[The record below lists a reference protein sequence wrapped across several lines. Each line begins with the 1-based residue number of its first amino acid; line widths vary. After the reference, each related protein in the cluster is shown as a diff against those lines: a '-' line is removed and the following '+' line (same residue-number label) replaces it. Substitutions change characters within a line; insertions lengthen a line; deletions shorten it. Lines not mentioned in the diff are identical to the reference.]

1 MPLALGPISYQHSPN
16 GFVLISK
23 MNPLAALTNL
33 TVIGPNAVG
42 IMLIVTEMKINDY
55 CIQSSLIIH

>member
-16 GFVLISK
+16 GLVLINII
-23 MNPLAALTNL
+23 NPLAALTNL
-33 TVIGPNAVG
+33 TVIGPNAVS
-42 IMLIVTEMKINDY
+42 IMVIVTEMKINDY